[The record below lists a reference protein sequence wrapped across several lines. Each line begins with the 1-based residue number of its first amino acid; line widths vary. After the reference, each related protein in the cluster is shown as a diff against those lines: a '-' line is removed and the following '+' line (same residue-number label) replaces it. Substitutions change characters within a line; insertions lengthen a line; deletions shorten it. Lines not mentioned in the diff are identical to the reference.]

1 MFFLK
6 LFRVNFFLLLFMLKK
21 KIRRK
26 RSKAPKN
33 IHDQNSKSDNNEED
47 QIVKWLAFYE
57 KYPNNFLMSRKDA
70 DTILSRLHYN
80 KNQGILKA
88 EKNAFINFVEFI
100 KKSDNPNRIE
110 PYKDI
115 YFSLKKNKIKI
126 ATKKINDISIEE
138 DINFRDDSFL
148 DIENEREK
156 ILLETKRDK
165 AGNKRIEKLLEKTND
180 IDTKKNEMNEPS
192 NKSIKVREILNTS
205 NTGKSSA
212 IIYDEKKNNNTD
224 KKTNIESDKK
234 IEVNNN
240 NTSEGS
246 IFNKNK
252 VKRIHLGKKEIN
264 SKEKFEKETKNDN
277 IKIIG
282 NNEGQIEADND
293 PPSNVMNSNEQNQ
306 LF

>member
-1 MFFLK
+1 MIFQQ
-6 LFRVNFFLLLFMLKK
+6 K
-21 KIRRK
+21 KIK
-26 RSKAPKN
+26 
-33 IHDQNSKSDNNEED
+33 
-47 QIVKWLAFYE
+47 
-57 KYPNNFLMSRKDA
+57 
-70 DTILSRLHYN
+70 
-80 KNQGILKA
+80 
-88 EKNAFINFVEFI
+88 
-100 KKSDNPNRIE
+100 
-110 PYKDI
+110 
-115 YFSLKKNKIKI
+115 
-126 ATKKINDISIEE
+126 
-138 DINFRDDSFL
+138 NFRDDSFL

-165 AGNKRIEKLLEKTND
+165 AGNKRIKELLEKTND

-282 NNEGQIEADND
+282 NNDGQNEADND

-306 LF
+306 LFENDPNCLNVYDFKRKLISKETIKEYIRVNKFQELEDFIFPDCNYKTFKENFGYLLYQNILQKMCLFEKYFLS